1 MLIIMPDIQHRD
13 ADFEL
18 DPELMRRL
26 WRMEERHFWH
36 AARNRWIRRGLAKY
50 GLRPPA
56 RVLDVGC
63 GSGAVA
69 GMLQEHGYSVVG
81 IDTGEMLVR
90 KADERF
96 PQATFVA
103 GEIERLAPD
112 LGPFDAVG
120 FFDVLEHLDDPGAFM
135 ETALA
140 HARPGALV
148 VATVPALMELY
159 STIDRLSGHKRRY
172 EPGELKRLF
181 VDRGLVDVEEHGIFR
196 LMHAV
201 LRMRRKPSAGDA
213 APARAATADDGAP
226 IDAEARRKILFD
238 DTRIPIFPLNGLL
251 NLACALEERV
261 AFRRSQGKA
270 GPTLLVVGR
279 KPGPPS

>member
-1 MLIIMPDIQHRD
+1 MLIIMPNVRHRD

-26 WRMEERHFWH
+26 WHMEERHFWH
-36 AARNRWIRRGLAKY
+36 AARNRWIRRGLEAY

-56 RVLDVGC
+56 RILDVGC

-69 GMLQEHGYSVVG
+69 GMLQSHGYSVVG

-96 PQATFVA
+96 PQATFVS

-112 LGPFDAVG
+112 LGPFDGVG
-120 FFDVLEHLDDPGAFM
+120 FFDVLEHLDDPGAFLD
-135 ETALA
+135 TAIA

-159 STIDRLSGHKRRY
+159 STIDLLSGHKRRY
-172 EPGELKRLF
+172 EPGELKQLF
-181 VDRGLVDVEEHGIFR
+181 VDRGLVNVEEHAIFR
-196 LMHAV
+196 LLHAA
-201 LRMRRKPSAGDA
+201 LRMRRKPKADVSSARGTNA
-213 APARAATADDGAP
+213 SSAAP
-226 IDAEARRKILFD
+226 IDADTRRKILLD
-238 DTRIPIFPLNGLL
+238 DTRVPIGPLNGLL
-251 NLACALEERV
+251 NLACALEERI
-261 AFRRSQGKA
+261 AFGRSRGKA
-270 GPTLLVVGR
+270 GPTMLVVGR
-279 KPGPPS
+279 TPGPVS